1 MSTFVGFVLLERADF
16 DAEKY
21 VKDLKKDWG
30 MSYDFEITHDNNTII
45 ADNNGMILTA
55 SLMPA
60 PIPDNEAVE
69 QAKTNYRWDGAV
81 EAAERHKAHLLV
93 SVIYHKDGVDAVS
106 QAKLYVKLLA
116 NVTKQ
121 EGCLG
126 INILGTVIH
135 PQMYY
140 DFAKLY
146 DENDDFPIENIVYIG
161 LYGDENNTVS
171 GYTYGLEQ
179 FGKKE
184 LEIIKS
190 SEEAE
195 EVYNFLA
202 SISDY
207 IITSDVV
214 LNDGETI
221 GFSEEQKIQ
230 ISVSKGIALDG
241 ETVKLGF

>member
-1 MSTFVGFVLLERADF
+1 MSTFVGFVLLDEVRF

-21 VKDLKKDWG
+21 VKNLKEDWG
-30 MSYDFEITHDNNTII
+30 MSYDFEITHDNSTII

-69 QAKTNYRWDGAV
+69 QAKTNYRWEKAV
-81 EAAERHKAHLLV
+81 EAAEKHKAHLLV
-93 SVIYHKDGVDAVS
+93 SVINRGDVDNIEG
-106 QAKLYVKLLA
+106 AKHYVKLLA
-116 NVTKQ
+116 NATKQ

-171 GYTYGLEQ
+171 GYTYGIEQ

-230 ISVSKGIALDG
+230 ISVSEGIALDG
-241 ETVKLGF
+241 ETIKLGF

>member
-1 MSTFVGFVLLERADF
+1 MSTFVGFVLLDEVRF

-21 VKDLKKDWG
+21 VKDLKEDWG

-93 SVIYHKDGVDAVS
+93 SVINRGDMDNIEG
-106 QAKLYVKLLA
+106 AKHYVKLLA
-116 NVTKQ
+116 NATKQ

-161 LYGDENNTVS
+161 LYGDENNAVS

-241 ETVKLGF
+241 ETIKLGF

>member
-1 MSTFVGFVLLERADF
+1 MSTFVGFVLLDEVRF

-21 VKDLKKDWG
+21 VKDLKEDWNLD
-30 MSYDFEITHDNNTII
+30 YDFEITQEDNTII
-45 ADNNGMILTA
+45 ADYNGMIMTA

-69 QAKTNYRWDGAV
+69 QAKTNYRWKEAV
-81 EAAERHKAHLLV
+81 EAAEKHKAHLLV
-93 SVIYHKDGVDAVS
+93 SVINSGDVDNIEG
-106 QAKLYVKLLA
+106 AKHYVKLLA
-116 NVTKQ
+116 NATKQ

-146 DENDDFPIENIVYIG
+146 EENDDFPIENIVYIG
-161 LYGDENNTVS
+161 LYGVENNTVS

-190 SEEAE
+190 LEEAE

-230 ISVSKGIALDG
+230 ISVSEGIALDG
-241 ETVKLGF
+241 ETIKLGF

>member
-1 MSTFVGFVLLERADF
+1 MATFVGFVLLDEVRF

-21 VKDLKKDWG
+21 VKDLKDDWNLD
-30 MSYDFEITHDNNTII
+30 YDFEITQEDNTII
-45 ADNNGMILTA
+45 ADYNGMIMTA

-69 QAKTNYRWDGAV
+69 QAKTNYRWENAV
-81 EAAERHKAHLLV
+81 EAAEKHKAHLLV
-93 SVIYHKDGVDAVS
+93 SVINRGDVDNIEG
-106 QAKLYVKLLA
+106 AKHYVKLLA
-116 NVTKQ
+116 NATKQ

-241 ETVKLGF
+241 ETIKLGF

>member
-30 MSYDFEITHDNNTII
+30 IDYDFEITHDNNTII

-93 SVIYHKDGVDAVS
+93 SVINRGDMDNIEG
-106 QAKLYVKLLA
+106 AKHYVKLLA
-116 NVTKQ
+116 NATKQ

-184 LEIIKS
+184 IEIIKS

-230 ISVSKGIALDG
+230 ISVSEGIALDG

>member
-1 MSTFVGFVLLERADF
+1 MSTFVGFVLLDEVRF

-21 VKDLKKDWG
+21 VKDLKDDWNLD
-30 MSYDFEITHDNNTII
+30 YDFEITQEDNTII
-45 ADNNGMILTA
+45 ADYNGMIMTA

-69 QAKTNYRWDGAV
+69 QAKTNYRWENAV
-81 EAAERHKAHLLV
+81 EAAEKHKAHLLV
-93 SVIYHKDGVDAVS
+93 SVINRGDMDNIEG
-106 QAKLYVKLLA
+106 AKHYVKLLA
-116 NVTKQ
+116 NATKQ

-230 ISVSKGIALDG
+230 ISVSDGIALDG
-241 ETVKLGF
+241 ETIKLGF

>member
-1 MSTFVGFVLLERADF
+1 MSTFVGFVLLDEVRF

-21 VKDLKKDWG
+21 VKDLKEDWG

-69 QAKTNYRWDGAV
+69 QAKTNYRWKEAV
-81 EAAERHKAHLLV
+81 EAAEKHKAHLLV
-93 SVIYHKDGVDAVS
+93 SVINRGDVDNIEG
-106 QAKLYVKLLA
+106 AKHYVKLLA
-116 NVTKQ
+116 NATKQ

-190 SEEAE
+190 LEEAE

-230 ISVSKGIALDG
+230 ISVSEGIALDG
-241 ETVKLGF
+241 ETIKLGF

>member
-1 MSTFVGFVLLERADF
+1 MATFVGFVLLDEVRF

-21 VKDLKKDWG
+21 VKDLKEDWNLD
-30 MSYDFEITHDNNTII
+30 YDFEITQEDNTII
-45 ADNNGMILTA
+45 ADYNGMIMTA

-69 QAKTNYRWDGAV
+69 QAKTNYRWEKAV
-81 EAAERHKAHLLV
+81 EAAEKHKAHLLV
-93 SVIYHKDGVDAVS
+93 SVINHGDMDNIEG
-106 QAKLYVKLLA
+106 AKHYVKLLA
-116 NVTKQ
+116 NATKQ

-190 SEEAE
+190 LEEAE

-230 ISVSKGIALDG
+230 ISVSEGIALDG

>member
-30 MSYDFEITHDNNTII
+30 MSYDFEITHDNNTIS

-69 QAKTNYRWDGAV
+69 QAKTNYRWEKAV
-81 EAAERHKAHLLV
+81 EAAEKHKAHLLV
-93 SVIYHKDGVDAVS
+93 SVINSGDVDNIEG
-106 QAKLYVKLLA
+106 AKHYVKLLA
-116 NVTKQ
+116 NATKQ

-230 ISVSKGIALDG
+230 ISVSEGIALDG

>member
-1 MSTFVGFVLLERADF
+1 MATFVGFVLLDEVRF

-21 VKDLKKDWG
+21 VKDLKDDWNLD
-30 MSYDFEITHDNNTII
+30 YDFEITQEDNTII
-45 ADNNGMILTA
+45 ADYNGMIMTA

-69 QAKTNYRWDGAV
+69 QAKTNYRWEKAV
-81 EAAERHKAHLLV
+81 EAAEKHKAHLLV
-93 SVIYHKDGVDAVS
+93 SVINRGDVDNIEG
-106 QAKLYVKLLA
+106 AKHYVKLLA
-116 NVTKQ
+116 NATKQ

-230 ISVSKGIALDG
+230 ISVSEGIALAG

>member
-30 MSYDFEITHDNNTII
+30 IDYDFEITHDNNTII
-45 ADNNGMILTA
+45 ADNNGMILTV

-60 PIPDNEAVE
+60 PIPDNEAIE

-93 SVIYHKDGVDAVS
+93 SVINRGDMDNIEG
-106 QAKLYVKLLA
+106 AKHYVKLLA
-116 NVTKQ
+116 NATKQ

-179 FGKKE
+179 FGKE
-184 LEIIKS
+184 EIEIIKS

-230 ISVSKGIALDG
+230 ISVSEGIAVDG
-241 ETVKLGF
+241 ETIKLGF

>member
-1 MSTFVGFVLLERADF
+1 MSTFVGFVLLDEVRF

-21 VKDLKKDWG
+21 VKDLKEDWNLD
-30 MSYDFEITHDNNTII
+30 YDFEITQEDNTII
-45 ADNNGMILTA
+45 ADYNGMIMTA

-69 QAKTNYRWDGAV
+69 QAKTNYRWEKAV
-81 EAAERHKAHLLV
+81 EAAEKHKAHLLV
-93 SVIYHKDGVDAVS
+93 SVINRGDVDNIEG
-106 QAKLYVKLLA
+106 AKHYVKLLA
-116 NVTKQ
+116 NATKQ

-190 SEEAE
+190 LEEAE

-230 ISVSKGIALDG
+230 ISVSEGIALDG
-241 ETVKLGF
+241 ETIKLGF

>member
-1 MSTFVGFVLLERADF
+1 MSTFVGFVLLDEVRF

-21 VKDLKKDWG
+21 IKDLKEDWNLD
-30 MSYDFEITHDNNTII
+30 YDFEITQEDNTII
-45 ADNNGMILTA
+45 ADYNGMIMTA

-69 QAKTNYRWDGAV
+69 QAKTNYRWEKAV
-81 EAAERHKAHLLV
+81 EAAEKHKAHLLV
-93 SVIYHKDGVDAVS
+93 SVINRGDVDNIEG
-106 QAKLYVKLLA
+106 AKHYVKLLA
-116 NVTKQ
+116 NATKQ

-241 ETVKLGF
+241 ETIKLGF

>member
-1 MSTFVGFVLLERADF
+1 MSTFVGFVLPNEVRF

-21 VKDLKKDWG
+21 VKDLKEDWNL
-30 MSYDFEITHDNNTII
+30 D
-45 ADNNGMILTA
+45 
-55 SLMPA
+55 
-60 PIPDNEAVE
+60 
-69 QAKTNYRWDGAV
+69 
-81 EAAERHKAHLLV
+81 
-93 SVIYHKDGVDAVS
+93 
-106 QAKLYVKLLA
+106 
-116 NVTKQ
+116 
-121 EGCLG
+121 
-126 INILGTVIH
+126 
-135 PQMYY
+135 Y

-230 ISVSKGIALDG
+230 ISVSEGIALDG

>member
-30 MSYDFEITHDNNTII
+30 IDYDFEITHDNNTII
-45 ADNNGMILTA
+45 ADNNGMILTV

-60 PIPDNEAVE
+60 PIPDNEAIE

-93 SVIYHKDGVDAVS
+93 SVINRGDMDNIEG
-106 QAKLYVKLLA
+106 AKHYVKLLA
-116 NVTKQ
+116 NATKQ

-230 ISVSKGIALDG
+230 ISVSEGIALDG

>member
-30 MSYDFEITHDNNTII
+30 IDYDFEITHDNNTII
-45 ADNNGMILTA
+45 ADNNGMILTV

-60 PIPDNEAVE
+60 PIPDNEAIE

-93 SVIYHKDGVDAVS
+93 SVINRGDMDNIEG
-106 QAKLYVKLLA
+106 AKHYVKLLA
-116 NVTKQ
+116 NATKQ

-171 GYTYGLEQ
+171 GYTYGIEQ

-241 ETVKLGF
+241 ETIKLGF

>member
-1 MSTFVGFVLLERADF
+1 MSTFVGFVLLDEVRF

-21 VKDLKKDWG
+21 VKNLKEDWG
-30 MSYDFEITHDNNTII
+30 MSYDFEITHDNSTII

-69 QAKTNYRWDGAV
+69 QAKTNYRWEKAV
-81 EAAERHKAHLLV
+81 EAAEKHKAHLLV
-93 SVIYHKDGVDAVS
+93 SVINRGDVDNIEG
-106 QAKLYVKLLA
+106 AKHYVKLLA
-116 NVTKQ
+116 NATKQ

-171 GYTYGLEQ
+171 GYTYGIEQ

-230 ISVSKGIALDG
+230 ISVSEGIAVNG

>member
-1 MSTFVGFVLLERADF
+1 MSTFVGFVLLDEVRF

-21 VKDLKKDWG
+21 VKDLKDDWNLD
-30 MSYDFEITHDNNTII
+30 YDFEITQEDNTII
-45 ADNNGMILTA
+45 ADYNGMIMTA
-55 SLMPA
+55 SLMPV

-69 QAKTNYRWDGAV
+69 QAKTNYRWKEAI
-81 EAAERHKAHLLV
+81 EAAEKHKAHLLV
-93 SVIYHKDGVDAVS
+93 SVINRGDMDNIEG
-106 QAKLYVKLLA
+106 AKHYVKLLA
-116 NVTKQ
+116 NATKQ

-190 SEEAE
+190 LEEAE

-241 ETVKLGF
+241 ETIKLGF

>member
-30 MSYDFEITHDNNTII
+30 IDYDFEITHDNNTII
-45 ADNNGMILTA
+45 ADNNGMILTV

-60 PIPDNEAVE
+60 PIPDNEAIE

-81 EAAERHKAHLLV
+81 EAAEKHKAHLLV
-93 SVIYHKDGVDAVS
+93 SVINRGDMDNIEG
-106 QAKLYVKLLA
+106 AKHYVKLLA
-116 NVTKQ
+116 NATKQ

-230 ISVSKGIALDG
+230 ISVSEGIALEG
-241 ETVKLGF
+241 ETIKLGF

>member
-1 MSTFVGFVLLERADF
+1 MATFVGFVLLDEVRF

-21 VKDLKKDWG
+21 VKNLKEDWG

-69 QAKTNYRWDGAV
+69 QAKTNYRWEKAV
-81 EAAERHKAHLLV
+81 EAAEKHKAHLLV
-93 SVIYHKDGVDAVS
+93 SLINRGDVDNIEG
-106 QAKLYVKLLA
+106 AKHYVKLLA
-116 NVTKQ
+116 NATKQ

-190 SEEAE
+190 LEEAE

-230 ISVSKGIALDG
+230 ISVSEGIALDG

>member
-1 MSTFVGFVLLERADF
+1 MSTFVGFVLLDEVRF

-21 VKDLKKDWG
+21 VKDLKEDWNLD
-30 MSYDFEITHDNNTII
+30 YDFEITQEDNTII
-45 ADNNGMILTA
+45 ADYNGMIMTA

-69 QAKTNYRWDGAV
+69 QAKTNYRWEKAV
-81 EAAERHKAHLLV
+81 EAAEKHKAHLLV
-93 SVIYHKDGVDAVS
+93 SVINSGDVDNIEG
-106 QAKLYVKLLA
+106 AKHYVKLLA
-116 NVTKQ
+116 NATKQ

-135 PQMYY
+135 PQIYY

-146 DENDDFPIENIVYIG
+146 EENDDFPIENIVYIG

-190 SEEAE
+190 LEEAE

-230 ISVSKGIALDG
+230 ISVSEGIAVDG
-241 ETVKLGF
+241 ETIKLGF

>member
-1 MSTFVGFVLLERADF
+1 MSTFVGFVLLDEVRF

-21 VKDLKKDWG
+21 VKDLKEDWG

-69 QAKTNYRWDGAV
+69 QAKTNYRWK
-81 EAAERHKAHLLV
+81 EAIEVAEKHKAHLLV
-93 SVIYHKDGVDAVS
+93 SVINRGDMDNIEG
-106 QAKLYVKLLA
+106 AKHYVKLLA
-116 NVTKQ
+116 NATKQ

-161 LYGDENNTVS
+161 IYGDENNTVS
-171 GYTYGLEQ
+171 GYTYGIEQ

-207 IITSDVV
+207 IITSDIV

-241 ETVKLGF
+241 ETIKLGF